1 MSFENF
7 RCWSRLSMSLLLS
20 AAISLSF
27 VVRAT
32 AEDKGVHIPL
42 PKRTKP
48 TPVQKLN
55 REGVKAIDKHQ
66 YEKAR
71 KLFYEAYL
79 LDPNDPFTLNNLGYI
94 SELEGNV
101 DRASR
106 YYDLAQQQSSEA
118 TVAVAST
125 RSVEGKPVSQVAGNA
140 AETGMQINRINI
152 AAISL
157 LQKDRAPEAD
167 VLLQKGLEL
176 DAHNPFTLNN
186 IGFAREK
193 EGELESALGY
203 YTAAAN
209 VNSRDPIVVTVNK
222 DWRGRGIS
230 EVAAE
235 NASKL
240 RKEIGKQQSL
250 VARVARLNLQ
260 GVSAMNRN
268 ERGDARK
275 YFQQAYQLDP
285 NDAFTLNNMGFLSEL
300 DGDRETADFYYQR
313 AQEAKRRNAT
323 VTAATRADV
332 EGRRVEQVADATD
345 KAIDE
350 RMKAD
355 QEARRREGGPIE
367 LRPRPG
373 SQHTVP
379 RPENPPPAHPAVP
392 RPDNP

>member
-1 MSFENF
+1 MSLENF
-7 RCWSRLSMSLLLS
+7 RYWFRLILRLLLP

-27 VVRAT
+27 ALT
-32 AEDKGVHIPL
+32 AASEDKGLHISL
-42 PKRTKP
+42 PKHTKP

-55 REGVKAIDKHQ
+55 RDGVKAIDNHQ

-118 TVAVAST
+118 TVDVASS
-125 RSVEGKPVSQVAGNA
+125 RSLEGKPVSQVAGNA
-140 AETGMQINRINI
+140 VEGGMQINRINI

-157 LQKDRAPEAD
+157 MLKDRAPEAD
-167 VLLQKGLEL
+167 LLLQKGLEL
-176 DAHNPFTLNN
+176 DAHNPFTLDNM
-186 IGFAREK
+186 GYAKEK

-222 DWRGRGIS
+222 AWRGRGIS
-230 EVAAE
+230 EVASE
-235 NASKL
+235 NAGKL
-240 RKEIGKQQSL
+240 RKEIAKQQSV

-268 ERGDARK
+268 ERADARK

-323 VTAATRADV
+323 VTVATRADV

-345 KAIDE
+345 KAVDA

-367 LRPRPG
+367 LHPRPG
-373 SQHTVP
+373 SQRTVP
-379 RPENPPPAHPAVP
+379 KPENPPPARPAVP